1 MLTAVLAFTTALL
14 AYAVWGKSRRRG
26 VELVIPPGAGVA
38 SLFRSMAALTWGR
51 VIEGNRVTIVQDST
65 FFNALLDEVKGARHH
80 VHLETFL
87 WKDGAVSSR
96 MAAALAAKAREG
108 VAVRV
113 LVDQRGA
120 KKTDSATWAAL
131 QEAGCDFR
139 VFHRARFAEF
149 AWYNHRDHRKIAV
162 IDGRAAYTFGHGI
175 ADMWGGTR
183 ENPVG
188 WRDTAV
194 KLEGPIV
201 CEMQTAFFD
210 NWVRSAGVVPGGDDY
225 FPDVARAGD
234 TPLHVAYL
242 SPRETI
248 SAVQRLYDFAIIA
261 AQREII
267 LQNPYFLPSR
277 HALRLF
283 ADAARRGVS
292 VTILLPTAAESDFSI
307 VQHASHFHYGP
318 LLKHGIRVLEYTRGM
333 HQKVMMVDGLWCSIG
348 SANFDPRSFR
358 INDEISVAMCDAKI
372 VAELR
377 ETFDADLRY
386 AEEWTMERWKS
397 RSIGHRMW
405 DRFAASLKR
414 EL

>member
-1 MLTAVLAFTTALL
+1 
-14 AYAVWGKSRRRG
+14 
-26 VELVIPPGAGVA
+26 
-38 SLFRSMAALTWGR
+38 
-51 VIEGNRVTIVQDST
+51 
-65 FFNALLDEVKGARHH
+65 
-80 VHLETFL
+80 
-87 WKDGAVSSR
+87 
-96 MAAALAAKAREG
+96 
-108 VAVRV
+108 
-113 LVDQRGA
+113 
-120 KKTDSATWAAL
+120 
-131 QEAGCDFR
+131 
-139 VFHRARFAEF
+139 
-149 AWYNHRDHRKIAV
+149 
-162 IDGRAAYTFGHGI
+162 
-175 ADMWGGTR
+175 MWGGTR